1 MKLWGEGNMQKI
13 LVLEDDR
20 ALAMG
25 IEYALQA
32 EGYEVLCAFDLQEA
46 RNMLGK
52 EENKPL
58 SLLLLDVCLPDG
70 TGYELCDEV
79 RKSGN
84 QVPIIFLTAMSEEV
98 SIVRGLET
106 GADDYVAKPF
116 RLKEL
121 LSRIRAN
128 IRRYE
133 MTHSEVLADD
143 KLVIAFGNYRFLPD
157 EYRLFAG
164 EEQVECTLSELRLL
178 KELVNHAEM
187 VLSREQLLQR
197 LFDTEE
203 AFVEDNTLSVY
214 MKRLRSRLGEEAG
227 RIETVRGVGY
237 RFHL

>member
-1 MKLWGEGNMQKI
+1 MQKI